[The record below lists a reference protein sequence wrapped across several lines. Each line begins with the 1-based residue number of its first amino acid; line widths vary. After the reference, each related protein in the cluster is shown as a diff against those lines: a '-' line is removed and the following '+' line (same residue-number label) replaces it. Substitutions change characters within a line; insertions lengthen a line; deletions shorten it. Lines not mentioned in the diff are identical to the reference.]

1 MSLDPGLQPER
12 TSLAWRRTGLAAATA
27 STAMVRVAIV
37 RDSPVVAALCAGL
50 VVIALGALLEG
61 SARSEARRRWFDDD
75 GDLVGLSLVARA
87 TVASVVALA
96 IAGIVLLATT

>member
-1 MSLDPGLQPER
+1 VSPDPGLQPER

-37 RDSPVVAALCAGL
+37 RDSPMLAALCAGL
-50 VVIALGALLEG
+50 VVVSVGALLEG
-61 SARSEARRRWFDDD
+61 SARGEERRRWFEDDD
-75 GDLVGLSLVARA
+75 DLVGLSLVARA